1 MSRLSWMAVAA
12 AVTAPGMAAAQQCP
26 AGAVYPEAQWED
38 RSAETKTGRPE
49 AVAALDAWAFTLT
62 GTDEERLGLRTD
74 GLLVLQDGRVLYER
88 YGRGFG
94 PGNRHLLWS
103 VTKTLTGL
111 MTAVAVKQGA
121 LGLDDSICKHRKDV
135 PESSCGVTVRHL
147 LQMSSGFD
155 WAEEYEDGEYQ
166 ASSVLA
172 MLYGQGR
179 KAVVPFVAGHAITPA
194 PGKRFNYS
202 TGDSHLLMGVVSG
215 ALRAAHGDAFPWTL
229 LFDKLGVTSL
239 TWERDVAGDFH
250 GGSFGYLTPRD
261 MARVGT
267 LMLHDGCWKGERLL
281 PEDFM
286 ANARTVNVPFKTTP
300 LQDDTAY
307 GWQIWLNQPVP
318 EVGLGIPFPDAPLD
332 TFMAAG
338 HWGQYIV
345 VVPSRN
351 MVIVRTGDDR
361 AKVPNKVND
370 LIKHSLA
377 LGVVP

>member
-1 MSRLSWMAVAA
+1 MNRLAWMAAAA
-12 AVTAPGMAAAQQCP
+12 AVSVPAFAWAQSCP
-26 AGAVYPEAQWED
+26 ANAVYPDAAWED
-38 RSAETKTGRPE
+38 VTAETKAGRAE
-49 AVAALDAWAFTLT
+49 AVAALDAWAFTLA
-62 GTDEERLGLRTD
+62 GKDEERRGLRTD

-88 YGRGFG
+88 YGRGF
-94 PGNRHLLWS
+94 NANNKHLLWS

-111 MTAVAVKQGA
+111 MTGVAVKDGA

-135 PESSCGVTVRHL
+135 PQASCGVTVRHL
-147 LQMSSGFD
+147 LQMASGFD

-166 ASSVLA
+166 ESSVLA

-179 KAVVPFVAGHAITPA
+179 KGVVPFVAGHAITPE

-202 TGDSHLLMGVVSG
+202 TGDAHLLMGVVRG
-215 ALRAAHGDAFPWTL
+215 ALREKHGDEFPWTL
-229 LFDKLGVTSL
+229 LFDNIGVGSL

-267 LMLHDGCWKGERLL
+267 LMLNDGCWKGERLL
-281 PEDFM
+281 PEGFM

-300 LQDDTAY
+300 LMDDTAY
-307 GWQIWLNQPVP
+307 GWQMWLNQPVP
-318 EVGLGIPFPDAPLD
+318 EVELGIPFPDAPLD

-338 HWGQYIV
+338 HWGQYII

-361 AKVPNKVND
+361 EKVPNKVND